1 MSVVKIET
9 GIKVY
14 DIADERGVVRGT
26 VSFNPSDINF
36 PIRAENFI
44 KNVNELI
51 EQAESIPEDLAEEE
65 ISKTIEDFDVKI
77 KKEVDVLF
85 DDDNASS
92 VVFGNQNCL
101 NTSKGITFIERFIEA
116 FMPIIKKEIAEET
129 KKSSERVKKYV
140 KQVK

>member
-9 GIKVY
+9 GVKVY

-65 ISKTIEDFDVKI
+65 ISKTIEDFDKKI
-77 KKEVDVLF
+77 KKEVNVLF

-92 VVFGNQNCL
+92 VVFGSQNCL

>member
-1 MSVVKIET
+1 MPVVKIET
-9 GIKVY
+9 GVKVY

-44 KNVNELI
+44 KSVNELI

-65 ISKTIEDFDVKI
+65 ISKTIEDFDAKI

-85 DDDNASS
+85 DDDNASK

-129 KKSSERVKKYV
+129 KKSSGRVKKYV

>member
-9 GIKVY
+9 GVKVY
-14 DIADERGVVRGT
+14 DIADERGVIRGT

-44 KNVNELI
+44 RNVNELI
-51 EQAESIPEDLAEEE
+51 EQAESTPENLTEEE
-65 ISKTIEDFDVKI
+65 ISKTIEDFDKKI
-77 KKEVDVLF
+77 KKEVNVLF
-85 DDDNASS
+85 ADDNASS

-116 FMPIIKKEIAEET
+116 FMPIIRKEIAEET
-129 KKSSERVKKYV
+129 KKSNERVKKYV

>member
-9 GIKVY
+9 GVKVY

-26 VSFNPSDINF
+26 VAFNPSDINF

-44 KNVNELI
+44 KNVTELI
-51 EQAESIPEDLAEEE
+51 EKAESIPEDLTEEE

-85 DDDNASS
+85 DDDNASK

-101 NTSKGITFIERFIEA
+101 NTSKGITFIERFLEA

>member
-1 MSVVKIET
+1 MSVVNIAT
-9 GIKVY
+9 GVKVY
-14 DIADERGVVRGT
+14 DIADERGVIRGT

-44 KNVNELI
+44 RNVNELI
-51 EQAESIPEDLAEEE
+51 EQAESAPENLAEEE
-65 ISKTIEDFDVKI
+65 ISKIIEDFDKKI
-77 KKEVDVLF
+77 KKEVNVLF
-85 DDDNASS
+85 ADDNASS

-116 FMPIIKKEIAEET
+116 FMPIIRKEIAEET
-129 KKSSERVKKYV
+129 KKSNERVKKYV

>member
-1 MSVVKIET
+1 MSVVKIGT
-9 GIKVY
+9 GVKVY

-77 KKEVDVLF
+77 KKEVNVLF

-92 VVFGNQNCL
+92 VVFGSQNCL

-116 FMPIIKKEIAEET
+116 FIPIIKKEIAEET